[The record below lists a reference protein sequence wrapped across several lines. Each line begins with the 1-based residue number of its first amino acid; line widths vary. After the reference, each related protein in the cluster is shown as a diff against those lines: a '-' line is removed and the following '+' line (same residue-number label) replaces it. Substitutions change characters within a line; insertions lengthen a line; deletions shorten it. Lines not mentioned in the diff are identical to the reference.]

1 MDNITDFM
9 KKTLPEFKN
18 EFRNGIT
25 DLFLLYIQADKAL
38 MKAYLDCVASTGDLK
53 YVNSCIA
60 QQLKREFSLIN
71 TKKRND
77 MPKSSLI
84 QSFSELEMKTK
95 ENMSERHKM

>member
-1 MDNITDFM
+1 MGLLIYS
-9 KKTLPEFKN
+9 
-18 EFRNGIT
+18 
-25 DLFLLYIQADKAL
+25 FLYVQSDKAL

-84 QSFSELEMKTK
+84 QSFRNWKMKTK
-95 ENMSERHKM
+95 ENMSEGHKM